1 MYRNGE
7 PLQILP
13 GEIRS
18 PPAKPANMTRH
29 SFLLAA
35 DSSGRRGV
43 SPQVYSDPV
52 VRAARMFS
60 KLSASWQSSLPDEFV
75 GFQLVRDQ
83 ATRRVEPAR
92 ESSPGCNPARAGI
105 LQTARYA
112 PQGRPPRLAPELFGS
127 QTYRFTMGLFPPG
140 WAVGMSQYYVV
151 ACFLHWPET
160 LGQRAITRHGQTGY
174 IDLDCRQLAR
184 GSRTV
189 RRRDAG
195 WPVLLAVTRRSYMR
209 GLTDLLIT
217 FHVIKGVSGR
227 GPALFGLLFVLTIPA
242 VLLIVLIDQLYP
254 GGFAPFAWR
263 ACRAFLQGFH

>member
-1 MYRNGE
+1 LPPDGLLLARPGSKVAIVVQLRDYLHLVCHSLGLSTRIVPHQFRHYVPCLTMSRNGE

-18 PPAKPANMTRH
+18 PPAKPADMTRH

-60 KLSASWQSSLPDEFV
+60 KLSPSWQSSLPDEFV

-92 ESSPGCNPARAGI
+92 ESSPQCNPARAGI

-127 QTYRFTMGLFPPG
+127 QTYRSR
-140 WAVGMSQYYVV
+140 W
-151 ACFLHWPET
+151 ACFH
-160 LGQRAITRHGQTGY
+160 
-174 IDLDCRQLAR
+174 
-184 GSRTV
+184 
-189 RRRDAG
+189 RD
-195 WPVLLAVTRRSYMR
+195 
-209 GLTDLLIT
+209 
-217 FHVIKGVSGR
+217 
-227 GPALFGLLFVLTIPA
+227 GLLE
-242 VLLIVLIDQLYP
+242 
-254 GGFAPFAWR
+254 
-263 ACRAFLQGFH
+263 

>member
-1 MYRNGE
+1 LGGAGSESHSLRHYVPCLTMSRNGE
-7 PLQILP
+7 PLQLLP

-18 PPAKPANMTRH
+18 PPTKPADMTRH

-52 VRAARMFS
+52 VHAARMFS
-60 KLSASWQSSLPDEFV
+60 KLARSWQSSLPDEFV

-127 QTYRFTMGLFPPG
+127 QTCSRWACFHRHE
-140 WAVGMSQYYVV
+140 AVGMSQYYVV

-160 LGQRAITRHGQTGY
+160 LGQRAITRHSQTGY
-174 IDLDCRQLAR
+174 IA
-184 GSRTV
+184 S
-189 RRRDAG
+189 AM
-195 WPVLLAVTRRSYMR
+195 S
-209 GLTDLLIT
+209 
-217 FHVIKGVSGR
+217 
-227 GPALFGLLFVLTIPA
+227 
-242 VLLIVLIDQLYP
+242 
-254 GGFAPFAWR
+254 
-263 ACRAFLQGFH
+263 